1 MSTKIHKSATLAAA
15 LMIAGAAGAQ
25 GINVT
30 VDGQP
35 VAFSGV
41 GPRSVNG
48 RVLVPLRG
56 VFEQMGAYVQWN
68 PANRDVTATRGDS
81 DVRLHIGDRTANVD
95 GREVTLDVPAMIING
110 ATMVPIRFLS
120 ESLGAEVRWREA
132 ERLVMIDTSNNG
144 RAQVIDQTPAPNTW
158 RDAQGRL
165 RDDTGRWQ
173 DANGVWHNPTGRW
186 QDRNGTWHGGN
197 NSGWNGRAQTIASDT
212 VLPVTLDNALSSNG
226 SRRGDRFTA
235 TVRTSGND
243 YYGMLPSG
251 TQVEGKVV
259 TARAQ
264 RGNQPGLLE
273 LDFQRLRFPN
283 GRTVSIDG
291 DLVSMDSNGI
301 VRDNN
306 GRVRATG
313 NSRDQRVVYAGY
325 GAGAGLLVGLLTKK
339 PLEGTILGGVLG
351 YLAGQVQHD
360 RGNGNPSNVRLSPGT
375 QFGVRLSRD
384 VIIRQNDIE

>member
-1 MSTKIHKSATLAAA
+1 MSTKIHKSVTLAAA
-15 LMIAGAAGAQ
+15 LMVAGVAGAQ

-35 VAFSGV
+35 VSFSGGM

-68 PANRDVTATRGDS
+68 PATRDVNATRGDS
-81 DVRLHIGDRTANVD
+81 DVRLHIGDRAATVD
-95 GREVTLDVPAMIING
+95 GRQVTLDVPAMIING

-132 ERLVMIDTSNNG
+132 ERLVLIDTANGG
-144 RAQVIDQTPAPNTW
+144 RAQAIDQTPNNYW
-158 RDAQGRL
+158 RDSQGRL
-165 RDDTGRWQ
+165 RDENGRWQ
-173 DANGVWHNPTGRW
+173 DANGAWHNPGGRW
-186 QDRNGTWHGGN
+186 QDRNGTWHGTNN
-197 NSGWNGRAQTIASDT
+197 NSGWNGRAETIAAST
-212 VLPVTLDNALSSNG
+212 VIPVSLDNSLSSSN

-235 TVRTSGND
+235 TVRTTGND

-251 TQVEGKVV
+251 TRVEGRVV

-264 RGNQPGLLE
+264 RGNEPGLLE

-283 GRTVSIDG
+283 GHTVAIDG
-291 DLVSMDSNGI
+291 DLVSLDNRGVI
-301 VRDNN
+301 RDDN
-306 GRVRATG
+306 GRIRATG
-313 NSRDQRVVYAGY
+313 SARDQRVVYAGY

-339 PLEGTILGGVLG
+339 PLEGTVIGGVLG
-351 YLAGQVQHD
+351 YLAG
-360 RGNGNPSNVRLSPGT
+360 
-375 QFGVRLSRD
+375 
-384 VIIRQNDIE
+384 